1 MAPFVCQSAGGLRR
15 AAALCYNLS
24 GASSMKKNIC
34 LHIYCLAC
42 LLIPAGLGAQDSSSV
57 DKDMDTL
64 RKYHSV
70 LAVAN
75 KGLEFVAA
83 KDWEA
88 AAKQFDRCL
97 EIMPDHP
104 NACYGKAVISN
115 QAGDVPQ
122 ALGWIE
128 KAEQGCISLQ
138 LVWMKQKTN
147 WLSISKD
154 DAKRLHELAAQ
165 TMGGNTE
172 TVGCTSQDRAYE
184 SKKTGRPSEDALQ
197 DAKGSGTSPFAV
209 PAEFLAL
216 HGNLLFKEKRLPE
229 AEAKYL
235 EALAVEPAHER
246 CLNNLVNIYF
256 VTRRLA
262 EAREWLDKAA
272 RLKVKVN
279 PNLEK
284 ALREA
289 R

>member
-1 MAPFVCQSAGGLRR
+1 
-15 AAALCYNLS
+15 
-24 GASSMKKNIC
+24 MKRNC
-34 LHIYCLAC
+34 RLHILCLAC

-57 DKDMDTL
+57 DKDMVTL

-70 LAVAN
+70 LALAN
-75 KGLEFVAA
+75 KGLELVAA
-83 KDWEA
+83 RNWEA
-88 AAKQFDRCL
+88 AARQFDRCL
-97 EIMPDHP
+97 EILPDHP

-122 ALGWIE
+122 ALNWIE
-128 KAEQGCISLQ
+128 KAENGCVSLQ
-138 LVWMKQKTN
+138 LVWAKQKTN
-147 WLSISKD
+147 WLTISKD

-197 DAKGSGTSPFAV
+197 DAKGSDASPFAV

-216 HGNLLFKEKRLPE
+216 HGNLLFKEKRFPE

-256 VTRRLA
+256 ITRRLA
-262 EAREWLDKAA
+262 EALEWLDKAA

-284 ALREA
+284 AVREA

>member
-1 MAPFVCQSAGGLRR
+1 MR
-15 AAALCYNLS
+15 
-24 GASSMKKNIC
+24 KNSW
-34 LHIYCLAC
+34 LHWLCLAC
-42 LLIPAGLGAQDSSSV
+42 LLMPAGLGAQDSSSV
-57 DKDMDTL
+57 DKDMVTL

-75 KGLEFVAA
+75 KGLEWVAA
-83 KDWEA
+83 RDWEA

-97 EIMPDHP
+97 EILPDHP

-115 QAGDVPQ
+115 QAGDVPM
-122 ALGWIE
+122 ALSWIE
-128 KAEQGCISLQ
+128 KAEKGCAALQ
-138 LVWMKQKTN
+138 LVWAKQNTN
-147 WLSISKD
+147 WLSMSKD

-184 SKKTGRPSEDALQ
+184 SKKTGRPSEDALK
-197 DAKGSGTSPFAV
+197 DSKSGTSPFAV

-216 HGNLLFKEKRLPE
+216 HGNLLFKQKRLPE
-229 AEAKYL
+229 AEARYL

-256 VTRRLA
+256 VTGRLA
-262 EAREWLDKAA
+262 KAREWLDKAA

-284 ALREA
+284 AVRESL
-289 R
+289 